1 MRLHEIISPTDL
13 FGVIGNPALVSLD
26 KLYTSVE
33 FVSSNFYIPMQMLSE
48 FQRLEMSTEFANI
61 ASSINYDTLD
71 PNWKEKYNQ
80 LVNYFNS

>member
-13 FGVIGNPALVSLD
+13 FGVIRN
-26 KLYTSVE
+26 
-33 FVSSNFYIPMQMLSE
+33 
-48 FQRLEMSTEFANI
+48 STEFANI